1 MSAFLSPL
9 QAEILHGSGPI
20 RWVLTSSLIY
30 QSDLLRG
37 AVCVPKAFV
46 TDLAS
51 VPRLP
56 LVYMLTAN
64 VVSEPAVIHDYL
76 YATATVPRDTADR
89 VFLEAMAV
97 AGVSWLRR
105 QAMYLAVRAFGWRY
119 YGGRP

>member
-9 QAEILHGSGPI
+9 QAEVLPRSTPV
-20 RWVLTSSLIY
+20 RWVLLSALIY
-30 QSDLLRG
+30 QSDVLG
-37 AVCVPKAFV
+37 AAICVPKGFS

-64 VVSEPAVIHDYL
+64 VVSEPAVVHDYL
-76 YATATVPRDTADR
+76 YSQASVPRDVADR
-89 VFLEAMAV
+89 VFLEAMA
-97 AGVSWLRR
+97 AEGVSWVRR

-119 YGGRP
+119 YGGRA